1 MCHVPDCGSERLQL
15 TTAPLLISCRDNWGT
30 FLPFSFHFFFWLL
43 KLPHPLS
50 EGLSHPFAEDETQKN
65 LYCVRFYVSHF
76 LKFLMGA
83 PRCLIRLECTTINFH
98 LCRERGTEKAI
109 KVSTELAL
117 FPSRQRP
124 VQDGDIWTLPGVQP
138 HQQKPPHVLFSE
150 QVLS

>member
-1 MCHVPDCGSERLQL
+1 MSCSRLRLREVTAHDCSFVDQL
-15 TTAPLLISCRDNWGT
+15 PRQLRHLSSLLLS
-30 FLPFSFHFFFWLL
+30 FFFWLL